1 VVVLEVANSGVVLYR
16 NKLQDKPRGSS
27 TRPKLTYFNG
37 NTHH

>member
-1 VVVLEVANSGVVLYR
+1 MAVLEVANNSIVLYR

-37 NTHH
+37 YTRR